1 MFIYRVVVIFYRI
14 LESQCCGLQNTTSRE
29 ILDVNPFTGTKQ
41 RTVQRGA
48 KWDIVAKNLNKIQDI
63 YFKVSQRSVRDR
75 YNLLAKQLRVKLRKE
90 ESASGIETDMNE
102 VERALQDIIEIEDA
116 SDQEQ
121 QEISDEKMEKENKD
135 RADAETMRM
144 KAMETLGQ
152 TKNRMCAEGQASK
165 PVKRRSNGS
174 DALNYLREKNQAMNE
189 WRKEELELK
198 RMKLEADSKKH
209 EEFMQ
214 MILHQQ
220 QMQQQQQKQQN
231 DLILALVAQMGQR
244 K

>member
-1 MFIYRVVVIFYRI
+1 M
-14 LESQCCGLQNTTSRE
+14 LWTAKHDELLCRE
-29 ILDVNPFTGTKQ
+29 ILVVNPFSGTKQ

-48 KWDIVAKNLNKIQDI
+48 KWELIAGNLNKIQDI

-75 YNLLAKQLRVKLRKE
+75 YNLLAKQLRAKLHKE
-90 ESASGIETDMNE
+90 ESASGIVPDMSE
-102 VERALQDIIEIEDA
+102 VEKAVEQVIEMEDA
-116 SDQEQ
+116 SDLEQ

-152 TKNRMCAEGQASK
+152 TKNRMCKEGEASK

-174 DALNYLREKNQAMNE
+174 DAVNYLREKSQAMNE

-214 MILHQQ
+214 MMLHQQ
-220 QMQQQQQKQQN
+220 QVQQQQQKQQS
-231 DLILALVAQMGQR
+231 DLILALVAQLGQR

>member
-1 MFIYRVVVIFYRI
+1 M
-14 LESQCCGLQNTTSRE
+14 LWSAKHDELLCRE
-29 ILDVNPFTGTKQ
+29 ILVVDPFTGTKQ

-48 KWDIVAKNLNKIQDI
+48 KWDLVAEKLNKIQDV

-75 YNLLAKQLRVKLRKE
+75 YNLLAKQLRVKLQKE
-90 ESASGIETDMNE
+90 KSASGIQTDMSE
-102 VERALQDIIEIEDA
+102 TEHALEEIIEIEDA

-121 QEISDEKMEKENKD
+121 QELSDEKMEKENKD
-135 RADAETMRM
+135 RVDAETMRK
-144 KAMETLGQ
+144 KAMETLGE
-152 TKNRMCAEGQASK
+152 TKNRMCSEGEASR

-174 DALNYLREKNQAMNE
+174 DAVNYLREKSQGMNE
-189 WRKEELELK
+189 LRKDELELK

-214 MILHQQ
+214 MMIYQQ
-220 QMQQQQQKQQN
+220 QVQQQQQKQQN

>member
-1 MFIYRVVVIFYRI
+1 M
-14 LESQCCGLQNTTSRE
+14 LWTAKHDELLCRE
-29 ILDVNPFTGTKQ
+29 ILVVNPFSGTKQ

-48 KWDIVAKNLNKIQDI
+48 KWELIAGNLNKIQDI

-75 YNLLAKQLRVKLRKE
+75 YNLLAKQLRAKLHKE
-90 ESASGIETDMNE
+90 ESASGIVSDMSE
-102 VERALQDIIEIEDA
+102 VEKAVEQVIEMEDA
-116 SDQEQ
+116 SDLEQ

-152 TKNRMCAEGQASK
+152 TKNRMCKEGEASK

-174 DALNYLREKNQAMNE
+174 DAVNYLREKSQAMNE

-214 MILHQQ
+214 MMLHQQ
-220 QMQQQQQKQQN
+220 QVQQQQQKQQS
-231 DLILALVAQMGQR
+231 DLILALVAQLGQR